1 MNFCPPVLKMN
12 RTGEELFR
20 RFESH
25 FERDSKDWYQI
36 DIFYSHSDW
45 LKYHFTKNPFENHS
59 KQLQRSIL
67 KEKHKKKEK
76 QITCCDQPSHKCIVP
91 AFRAHKHSCKIDSHQ
106 KNCSVASQW
115 TNCKCSK
122 TPNSLNKNSPLSKTK
137 GIKMTQKRYQ
147 EVVNG
152 RKKLLLD

>member
-1 MNFCPPVLKMN
+1 MGTSFKMN

-25 FERDSKDWYQI
+25 FERDSKARYQI
-36 DIFYSHSDW
+36 HTLLLNFNWRSGLIRQPIRYRNH
-45 LKYHFTKNPFENHS
+45 FENHS

-67 KEKHKKKEK
+67 KEKHKRKEK
-76 QITCCDQPSHKCIVP
+76 QVTCCDLPKHKCIVP
-91 AFRAHKHSCKIDSHQ
+91 AFRAHKHSCKMDSHM
-106 KNCSVASQW
+106 KNCTVASQW

-152 RKKLLLD
+152 KEKV

>member
-1 MNFCPPVLKMN
+1 MVPVLKMN

-25 FERDSKDWYQI
+25 FERDSKAWYLN
-36 DIFYSHSDW
+36 DISYSHFDR
-45 LKYHFTKNPFENHS
+45 LKYHKPKTFFETDS
-59 KQLQRSIL
+59 KQLQRSII

-76 QITCCDQPSHKCIVP
+76 QITCCDLPSHKCIVP
-91 AFRAHKHSCKIDSHQ
+91 AFRAHKHSCKMDSHQ

-115 TNCKCSK
+115 TKCKCSK

-152 RKKLLLD
+152 KKKVLLD